1 MKYVCTSSRLRSVFL
16 GSESSLFESEL
27 HVKCPNCKSQICFS
41 FNELRA
47 IEEELLNFAKASNL
61 ITETEYSVEVKEGV
75 PAYVANTKC
84 AACHTITHIIV
95 GIKEVQPQRFNAYIK
110 SVITET

>member
-41 FNELRA
+41 FNELRV

-61 ITETEYSVEVKEGV
+61 ITETEYSVE
-75 PAYVANTKC
+75 VANTKC